1 MLKFLSASAL
11 ALVLSSPADAADR
24 IGVSMGYLTTNFQT
38 LIANGMQDYA
48 KTKRLDL
55 QVVDAAN
62 DVSKQLDQVR
72 NLAAGGVAAI
82 IVDPVDSDGTPAM
95 SKIAED
101 AGIPLIYVNIQPT
114 DLSSLGKKQAF
125 VGSTETESGTL
136 QTKEV
141 CRMLGGKGD
150 VVIMVGDLSSQAARQ
165 RTQDV
170 HDVLKSSDCN
180 GIKVVREQVGNWS
193 RVDGADLV
201 SNWLTSGL
209 SFDAVIANNDE
220 MALGAIAAIKNAG
233 GSTDKT
239 IVAGI
244 DATPD
249 ALQAMKSGDLKVT
262 VFQDAKAQGQG
273 AVDTALKAIKG
284 EQIDAE
290 VWIPFK
296 LVTKDNMVQ
305 FEHLN

>member
-1 MLKFLSASAL
+1 MLKFLSVSAL
-11 ALVLSSPADAADR
+11 ALVLSTQAHAADR

-48 KTKRLDL
+48 KAKGLDV

-62 DVSKQLDQVR
+62 DVNKQLDQVR
-72 NLAAGGVAAI
+72 NFAAGSVSAI

-114 DLSSLGKKQAF
+114 DLSSLGKRQAF
-125 VGSTETESGTL
+125 VGSNETESGTL

-170 HDVLKSSDCN
+170 HDVLKTGECS

-209 SFDAVIANNDE
+209 AFDAVIANNDE
-220 MALGAIAAIKNAG
+220 MALGAIAAIKNSG

-284 EQIDAE
+284 EQIDRE